1 MYEVIVMEM
10 KSSFR
15 LSELEF
21 LTLDD
26 LEPEGKRIL
35 VRVDINTPVD
45 PNTGKLIE
53 KTRMEEAAVTLRA
66 LSRSKVV
73 VCSHQ
78 GRVGEK
84 DFVSLEEHAKVLSS
98 VMGKKVMF
106 VDDVIGPAARKQA
119 ESLQDGDV
127 LLLDNLRL
135 MSEETQ
141 QYPSVEAAAKT
152 FVVQRLW
159 WLFDGFVLDAFPTA
173 HRAHPSIIG
182 FPYYLPTA
190 AGILVMKEL
199 KQLQKL
205 ELVQKGPFTAV
216 LGGSKVRDRLEALE
230 ALLENRRSD
239 KVLVTGVLALV
250 FLKAAGKYH
259 GKIEKVDD
267 WAVQKAK
274 ELLQKYPSVI
284 ELPKDLAIQR
294 NGERVEL
301 PISEIPPDAQPLDIG
316 SRTIREYSKIIRSS
330 GTVFMSG
337 PPGAFELE
345 GFDVGT
351 RELLHALAASFGT
364 TIVSG
369 GHLATALDRLGLNKW
384 IDHVSS
390 AGGALIQALA
400 GKELPLLKA
409 LEYSARKMKEG
420 GYREFLERRA
430 VAPSASP

>member
-1 MYEVIVMEM
+1 M
-10 KSSFR
+10 KTGFR

-45 PNTGKLIE
+45 TKTGRLIE
-53 KTRMEEAAVTLRA
+53 RTRMEEAAVTLRA
-66 LSRSKVV
+66 LGKSKVV

-78 GRVGEK
+78 GRVGEA
-84 DFVSLEEHAKVLSS
+84 DFVPLEEHSRILSEVLGRD
-98 VMGKKVMF
+98 VRF
-106 VDDVIGPAARKQA
+106 VDDVMGPAARREA
-119 ESLQDGDV
+119 EELNDGEV
-127 LLLDNLRL
+127 LLLDNLRF

-141 QYPSVEAAAKT
+141 QYGSVEEAART
-152 FVVQRLW
+152 YIVQRLW
-159 WLFDGFVLDAFPTA
+159 RVFDGFVLDAFPTA

-190 AGILVMKEL
+190 AGVLVMKEL

-205 ELVQKGPFTAV
+205 EIVQKGPFTAV

-230 ALLENRRSD
+230 ALLENRRAD

-250 FLKAAGKYH
+250 FLKAAGRYQ
-259 GKIEKVDD
+259 GKLNKVDD
-267 WAVQKAK
+267 AMISKAK
-274 ELLQKYPSVI
+274 ELLQKYPPVI
-284 ELPKDLAIQR
+284 EMPKDMAIQR
-294 NGERVEL
+294 DGARVEL
-301 PISEIPPDAQPLDIG
+301 PVGDLPPDAGPLDIG

-337 PPGAFELE
+337 PPGAFEIE

-351 RELLHALAASFGT
+351 RELLQALASSFGT

-369 GHLATALDRLGLNKW
+369 GHLSTALDMLGLSKW

-400 GKELPLLKA
+400 GKELPLLRA
-409 LEYSARKMKEG
+409 LEYSARKMREG
-420 GYREFLERRA
+420 GYAELLSRRA
-430 VAPSASP
+430 AAPTA

>member
-66 LSRSKVV
+66 LSKSKVV

>member
-1 MYEVIVMEM
+1 M
-10 KSSFR
+10 KTGFR

-45 PNTGKLIE
+45 TKTGRLIE
-53 KTRMEEAAVTLRA
+53 RTRMEEAAVTLRA
-66 LSRSKVV
+66 LGKSKVV

-78 GRVGEK
+78 GRVGEA
-84 DFVSLEEHAKVLSS
+84 DFVPLEEHSRILSEVLGRD
-98 VMGKKVMF
+98 VRF
-106 VDDVIGPAARKQA
+106 VDDVMGPAARREA
-119 ESLQDGDV
+119 EELNDGEV
-127 LLLDNLRL
+127 LLLDNLRF

-141 QYPSVEAAAKT
+141 QYGSVEEAART
-152 FVVQRLW
+152 YIVQRLW
-159 WLFDGFVLDAFPTA
+159 RVFDGFVLDAFPTA

-190 AGILVMKEL
+190 AGVLVMKEL

-205 ELVQKGPFTAV
+205 EIVQKGPFTAV

-230 ALLENRRSD
+230 ALLENRRAD

-250 FLKAAGKYH
+250 FLKAAGRYQ
-259 GKIEKVDD
+259 GKLNKVDD
-267 WAVQKAK
+267 AMVSKAK
-274 ELLQKYPSVI
+274 ELLQKYPPVI
-284 ELPKDLAIQR
+284 EMPKDMAIQR
-294 NGERVEL
+294 DGARVEL
-301 PISEIPPDAQPLDIG
+301 PVGDLPPDAGPLDIG

-337 PPGAFELE
+337 PPGAFEIE
-345 GFDVGT
+345 GFEVGT
-351 RELLHALAASFGT
+351 RELLQALASSFGT

-369 GHLATALDRLGLNKW
+369 GHLSTALDVLGLSKW

-400 GKELPLLKA
+400 GKELPLLRA
-409 LEYSARKMKEG
+409 LEYSARKMREG
-420 GYREFLERRA
+420 GYAELLSRRA
-430 VAPSASP
+430 AAPTA

>member
-1 MYEVIVMEM
+1 M
-10 KSSFR
+10 KTGFR

-45 PNTGKLIE
+45 TKTGRLIE
-53 KTRMEEAAVTLRA
+53 RTRMEEAAVTLRA
-66 LSRSKVV
+66 LGKSKVV

-78 GRVGEK
+78 GRVGEA
-84 DFVSLEEHAKVLSS
+84 DFVPLEEHSRILSEVLGRD
-98 VMGKKVMF
+98 VRF
-106 VDDVIGPAARKQA
+106 VDDVMGPAARREA
-119 ESLQDGDV
+119 EELNDGEV
-127 LLLDNLRL
+127 LLLDNLRF

-141 QYPSVEAAAKT
+141 QYGSVEEAART
-152 FVVQRLW
+152 YIVQRLW
-159 WLFDGFVLDAFPTA
+159 RVFDGFVLDAFPTA

-190 AGILVMKEL
+190 AGVLVMKEL

-205 ELVQKGPFTAV
+205 EIVQKGPFTAV

-230 ALLENRRSD
+230 ALLENRRAD

-250 FLKAAGKYH
+250 FLKAAGRYQ
-259 GKIEKVDD
+259 GKLNKVDD
-267 WAVQKAK
+267 AMISKAK
-274 ELLQKYPSVI
+274 ELLQKYPPVI
-284 ELPKDLAIQR
+284 EMPKDMAIQR
-294 NGERVEL
+294 DGARVEL
-301 PISEIPPDAQPLDIG
+301 PVGDLPPDAGPLDIG

-337 PPGAFELE
+337 PPGAFEIE
-345 GFDVGT
+345 GFEVGT
-351 RELLHALAASFGT
+351 RELLQALASSFGT

-369 GHLATALDRLGLNKW
+369 GHLSTALDMLGLSKW

-400 GKELPLLKA
+400 GKELPLLRA
-409 LEYSARKMKEG
+409 LEYSARKMREG
-420 GYREFLERRA
+420 GYAELLSRRA
-430 VAPSASP
+430 AAPTA

>member
-1 MYEVIVMEM
+1 M

-45 PNTGKLIE
+45 PKTGKLIE
-53 KTRMEEAAVTLRA
+53 RTRMEEAAVTLRA

-78 GRVGEK
+78 GRVGER
-84 DFVSLEEHAKVLSS
+84 DFVPLEEHAEILSS
-98 VMGKKVMF
+98 VMGKKVTF
-106 VDDVIGPAARKQA
+106 IDDVMGPAARREA
-119 ESLQDGDV
+119 EGLNDGDV

-141 QYPSVEAAAKT
+141 QYPTVEEAART
-152 FVVQRLW
+152 YIVQRLW
-159 WLFDGFVLDAFPTA
+159 RLFDGFVLDAFPTA
-173 HRAHPSIIG
+173 HRAHPSIMG

-190 AGILVMKEL
+190 AGVLVMKEL
-199 KQLQKL
+199 KQLQQL
-205 ELVQKGPFTAV
+205 EMVQKGPFTAV

-230 ALLENRRSD
+230 ALLENRRAD

-250 FLKAAGKYH
+250 FLKAADKYH
-259 GKIEKVDD
+259 GKLEKVDE
-267 WAVQKAK
+267 WAVSKAR
-274 ELLQKYPSVI
+274 ELLQRYPPVI
-284 ELPKDLAIQR
+284 EMPKDMAIQR
-294 NGERVEL
+294 DGERVEL
-301 PISEIPPDAQPLDIG
+301 PVSELPPDVQPLDIG
-316 SRTIREYSKIIRSS
+316 SRTIKEYSKIIRSS

-337 PPGAFELE
+337 PPGAFELD
-345 GFDVGT
+345 GFDTGT
-351 RELLHALAASFGT
+351 KELLHALAASFGT

-369 GHLATALDRLGLNKW
+369 GHLATALDRMGLSKW

-400 GKELPLLKA
+400 GKELPLLRA

-420 GYREFLERRA
+420 GYREFLEGKA
-430 VAPSASP
+430 VSPAT

>member
-1 MYEVIVMEM
+1 MR
-10 KSSFR
+10 SGFR

-21 LTLDD
+21 LTMDD
-26 LEPEGKRIL
+26 LEPEGKRLL

-45 PNTGKLIE
+45 PKTGRLIE
-53 KTRMEEAAVTLRA
+53 RTRIEEAAVTLRA

-78 GRVGEK
+78 GRVGER
-84 DFVSLEEHAKVLSS
+84 DFVSLEEHAEILSEVLGRR
-98 VMGKKVMF
+98 VRF
-106 VDDVIGPAARKQA
+106 IDDVIGPAARREA
-119 ESLQDGDV
+119 EALSDGEV

-141 QYPSVEAAAKT
+141 QYGSVEDAART
-152 FVVQRLW
+152 YIVQRLW
-159 WLFDGFVLDAFPTA
+159 RMFDGFVLDAFPTA

-190 AGILVMKEL
+190 AGVLVMKEL

-205 ELVQKGPFTAV
+205 EIVQKGPFTAV

-230 ALLENRRSD
+230 ALLENRKAD

-250 FLKAAGKYH
+250 FLKAADRYRGRL
-259 GKIEKVDD
+259 EKVDD
-267 WAVQKAK
+267 WAVSKAR

-284 ELPKDLAIQR
+284 EMPKDMAILR
-294 NGERVEL
+294 DGARAEL
-301 PISEIPPDAQPLDIG
+301 PISDLPPDAQPLDIG
-316 SRTIREYSKIIRSS
+316 SRTIREYSKVIRSS

-337 PPGAFELE
+337 PPGAFEVE

-369 GHLATALDRLGLNKW
+369 GHLATALDRLGLSKW

-409 LEYSARKMKEG
+409 LEYSARKMREG
-420 GYREFLERRA
+420 GYREFLGSRA
-430 VAPSASP
+430 AAQGA

>member
-1 MYEVIVMEM
+1 MYEVIVMET

-66 LSRSKVV
+66 LSKSKVV

>member
-1 MYEVIVMEM
+1 L
-10 KSSFR
+10 KSGFR
-15 LSELEF
+15 LSELDF

-45 PNTGKLIE
+45 PKTGRLIE
-53 KTRMEEAAVTLRA
+53 HTRMEEAAVTLRA
-66 LSRSKVV
+66 LGRSKVV

-78 GRVGEK
+78 GRVGER
-84 DFVSLEEHAKVLSS
+84 DFVSLEEHAEILSRIL
-98 VMGKKVMF
+98 GKKVRF
-106 VDDVIGPAARKQA
+106 VDDVMGPAARREA
-119 ESLQDGDV
+119 ESLSEGEV

-141 QYPSVEAAAKT
+141 QYPSVEEAART
-152 FVVQRLW
+152 FIVQRLW
-159 WLFDGFVLDAFPTA
+159 RLFDGFVLDAFPTA

-190 AGILVMKEL
+190 AGVLVMKEL

-205 ELVQKGPFTAV
+205 EIVQKGPFTAV
-216 LGGSKVRDRLEALE
+216 LGGSKVRDRLEALD
-230 ALLENRRSD
+230 ALLENRRAD
-239 KVLVTGVLALV
+239 RVLVTGVVALV
-250 FLKAAGKYH
+250 FLKAAGKYQ
-259 GKIEKVDD
+259 GALEKVDD
-267 WAVQKAK
+267 WSMSKAK
-274 ELLQKYPSVI
+274 ELLQRYPSI
-284 ELPKDLAIQR
+284 IDMPKDLAIEKD
-294 NGERVEL
+294 GKRVEL
-301 PISEIPPDAQPLDIG
+301 PVSELPPGARPLDIG
-316 SRTIREYSKIIRSS
+316 SRTIKEYSKVIRSS

-351 RELLHALAASFGT
+351 RELLHALASSFGT

-369 GHLATALDRLGLNKW
+369 GHLATALDRFGLSKW

-400 GKELPLLKA
+400 GKELPLFRA
-409 LEYSARKMKEG
+409 LEYSAKKMREG
-420 GYREFLERRA
+420 GYAELLSRSSEAAARA
-430 VAPSASP
+430 K

>member
-1 MYEVIVMEM
+1 M
-10 KSSFR
+10 KTGFR

-45 PNTGKLIE
+45 TKTGRLIE
-53 KTRMEEAAVTLRA
+53 RTRMEEAAVTLRA
-66 LSRSKVV
+66 LGKSKVV

-78 GRVGEK
+78 GRVGEA
-84 DFVSLEEHAKVLSS
+84 DFVPLEEHSRILSEVLGRD
-98 VMGKKVMF
+98 VRF
-106 VDDVIGPAARKQA
+106 VDDVMGPAARREA
-119 ESLQDGDV
+119 EELNDGEV
-127 LLLDNLRL
+127 LLLDNLRF

-141 QYPSVEAAAKT
+141 QYGSVEEAART
-152 FVVQRLW
+152 YIVQRLW
-159 WLFDGFVLDAFPTA
+159 RVFDGFVLDAFPTA

-190 AGILVMKEL
+190 AGVLVMKEL

-205 ELVQKGPFTAV
+205 EIVQKGPFTAV

-230 ALLENRRSD
+230 ALLENRRAD

-250 FLKAAGKYH
+250 FLKAAGRYQ
-259 GKIEKVDD
+259 GKLNKVDD
-267 WAVQKAK
+267 AMISKAK
-274 ELLQKYPSVI
+274 ELLQKYPPVI
-284 ELPKDLAIQR
+284 EMPKDMAIQR
-294 NGERVEL
+294 DGARVEL
-301 PISEIPPDAQPLDIG
+301 PVGDLPPDAGPLDIG

-337 PPGAFELE
+337 PPGAFEIE

-351 RELLHALAASFGT
+351 RELLQALASSFGT

-369 GHLATALDRLGLNKW
+369 GHLSTALDMLGLGKW

-400 GKELPLLKA
+400 GKELPLLRA
-409 LEYSARKMKEG
+409 LEYSARKMREG
-420 GYREFLERRA
+420 GYAELLSRRA
-430 VAPSASP
+430 AAPTA

>member
-1 MYEVIVMEM
+1 M
-10 KSSFR
+10 KTGFR

-45 PNTGKLIE
+45 TKTGRLIE
-53 KTRMEEAAVTLRA
+53 RTRMEEAAVTLRA
-66 LSRSKVV
+66 LGKSKVV

-78 GRVGEK
+78 GRVGEA
-84 DFVSLEEHAKVLSS
+84 DFVPLEEHSRILSEVLGRD
-98 VMGKKVMF
+98 VRF
-106 VDDVIGPAARKQA
+106 VDDVMGPAARREA
-119 ESLQDGDV
+119 EELNDGEV
-127 LLLDNLRL
+127 LLLDNLRF

-141 QYPSVEAAAKT
+141 QYGSVEEAART
-152 FVVQRLW
+152 YIVQRLW
-159 WLFDGFVLDAFPTA
+159 RVFDGFVLDAFPTA

-190 AGILVMKEL
+190 AGVLVMKEL

-205 ELVQKGPFTAV
+205 EIVQKGPFTAV

-230 ALLENRRSD
+230 ALLENRRAD

-250 FLKAAGKYH
+250 FLKAAGRYQ
-259 GKIEKVDD
+259 GKLNKVDD
-267 WAVQKAK
+267 AMISKAK
-274 ELLQKYPSVI
+274 ELLQKYPPVI
-284 ELPKDLAIQR
+284 DMPKDMAIQR
-294 NGERVEL
+294 DGARVEL
-301 PISEIPPDAQPLDIG
+301 PVGDLPPDAGPLDIG

-337 PPGAFELE
+337 PPGAFEIE

-351 RELLHALAASFGT
+351 RELLQALASSFGT

-369 GHLATALDRLGLNKW
+369 GHLSTALDMLGLSKW

-400 GKELPLLKA
+400 GKELPLLRA
-409 LEYSARKMKEG
+409 LEYSARKMREG
-420 GYREFLERRA
+420 GYAELLSRRA
-430 VAPSASP
+430 AAPTV